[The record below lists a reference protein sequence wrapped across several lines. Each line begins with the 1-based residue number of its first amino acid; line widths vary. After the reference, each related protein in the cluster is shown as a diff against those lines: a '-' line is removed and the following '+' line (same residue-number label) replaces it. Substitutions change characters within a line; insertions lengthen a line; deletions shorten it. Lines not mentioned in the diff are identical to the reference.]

1 MALENLQDIIRA
13 LQEHPEWREPLLEAL
28 LPERYKQLPER
39 TDRLEEALIRLA
51 EQSAETD

>member
-13 LQEHPEWREPLLEAL
+13 LQEHLEWREPLLEAL